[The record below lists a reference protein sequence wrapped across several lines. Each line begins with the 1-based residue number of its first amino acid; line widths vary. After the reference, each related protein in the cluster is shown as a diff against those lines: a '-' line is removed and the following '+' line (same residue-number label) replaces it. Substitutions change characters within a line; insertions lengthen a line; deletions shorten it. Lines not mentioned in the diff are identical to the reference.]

1 MGATLNAKSA
11 AMVHLLFNVS
21 GCIIFLFPVAFAG
34 KYIAVFLDKIV
45 PDTEWQIAIF
55 HMFFNL
61 ITTLLLLPFVKWL
74 VKLACLIVPEKKT
87 ESVQKSTFE
96 ILDERLL
103 KTPAIAVGQVRKEI
117 VTMGN
122 LAFTNYKRAM
132 DMLVSGNMEGKEQF
146 AETED
151 KINALNKYITQ
162 FLIKLSFQE
171 ISETDE
177 KKVSSFYHVTSDME
191 RIGDYAENITEYAER
206 LIGLNARFSSHALEE
221 ISIMDKHITE
231 LYKNVELA
239 FSNHDLSF
247 MRKIEEEEEATDAM
261 CKTMQQ
267 SHIRRTDEGRCSPEA
282 GAVFLQLAVNLER
295 IGDHMYNIAN
305 SLKIYVDE
313 IVKAS

>member
-1 MGATLNAKSA
+1 
-11 AMVHLLFNVS
+11 VS
-21 GCIIFLFPVAFAG
+21 GGIAKFLQSFI
-34 KYIAVFLDKIV
+34 KDIS
-45 PDTEWQIAIF
+45 WQIAIF

-61 ITTLLLLPFVKWL
+61 VTTMLLLTFLKWIVML
-74 VKLACLIVPEKKT
+74 GCLIVPEKKT
-87 ESVQKSTFE
+87 EQNQKTTFE

-117 VTMGN
+117 LRMGN

-132 DMLVSGNMEGKEQF
+132 DMLVSGNMDGKEQF
-146 AETED
+146 DETE
-151 KINALNKYITQ
+151 KIINALNKYITQ
-162 FLIKLSFQE
+162 FLIRLSSQE

-191 RIGDYAENITEYAER
+191 RIGDYAENITEYADR
-206 LIGLNARFSSHALEE
+206 LIGLHANFSAHALEE
-221 ISIMDKHITE
+221 ISLMDKHITE
-231 LYKNVELA
+231 LYKNVEMA
-239 FSNHDLSF
+239 FSNHDLSY
-247 MRKIEEEEEATDAM
+247 MPKIEEEEDATDVM

-282 GAVFLQLAVNLER
+282 GAVFLQLAVNMER

-313 IVKAS
+313 IVQAS